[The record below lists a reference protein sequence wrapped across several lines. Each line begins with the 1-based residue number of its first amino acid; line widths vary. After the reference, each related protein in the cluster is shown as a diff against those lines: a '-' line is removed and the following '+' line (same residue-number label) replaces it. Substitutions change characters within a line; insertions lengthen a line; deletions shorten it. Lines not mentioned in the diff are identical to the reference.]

1 MSRRQICRFIINNKN
16 RQNTFMYDRT
26 LRLGKNNF
34 AFVVYKLSIQ
44 KKHKCHVILKAAL
57 KLMANK

>member
-1 MSRRQICRFIINNKN
+1 MCRFIINNKN